1 MTEKLKLLDTHRL
14 QSHIRDIQKG
24 LIEAETLERAIRNS
38 LKQLPKTRGSTYST
52 PASGGK
58 KLRPRVIIGQPTGTN
73 RQRVTL
79 ETQLTKTSSVTNRL
93 RILLAGAKR
102 HMSNRMAAAARTKN
116 MRDYEAYQKTKAHQN
131 ERNYQVLL
139 DMERRREEKTPPLLP
154 LTKPRG
160 VLPVP
165 PGTIAPTPTPRP
177 TRNNSSSSSN
187 LSNDNAYKIL
197 LQMEMNREK
206 RSRIPPP
213 QKTPPPVVAPTPRPR
228 PHSSSSSNLSNE
240 NAYKILLQMEMNRE
254 KRSRI
259 PPPQKTPPPVVA
271 PRPRPT
277 RNNSSST
284 PNLSNDNA
292 YKFLKNMERMKSP
305 GTPDGRDHAVMM
317 MTTATPSPSVTAHIA
332 DPISFCEEFK
342 KRARS
347 KHDAIHAEYEA
358 RLATHTA
365 LARSVIP
372 GYAQMNAFARKVA
385 IAKTVSSAIARYL
398 KNNEGLSRPRPRS
411 MISRILGLRHN
422 TITNNVKDD
431 LLRMHLNTLWPL
443 QR

>member
-1 MTEKLKLLDTHRL
+1 
-14 QSHIRDIQKG
+14 
-24 LIEAETLERAIRNS
+24 
-38 LKQLPKTRGSTYST
+38 
-52 PASGGK
+52 
-58 KLRPRVIIGQPTGTN
+58 
-73 RQRVTL
+73 
-79 ETQLTKTSSVTNRL
+79 
-93 RILLAGAKR
+93 
-102 HMSNRMAAAARTKN
+102 
-116 MRDYEAYQKTKAHQN
+116 
-131 ERNYQVLL
+131 
-139 DMERRREEKTPPLLP
+139 
-154 LTKPRG
+154 
-160 VLPVP
+160 
-165 PGTIAPTPTPRP
+165 
-177 TRNNSSSSSN
+177 
-187 LSNDNAYKIL
+187 
-197 LQMEMNREK
+197 MNREK

-213 QKTPPPVVAPTPRPR
+213 QKTPPPPVVAPTPRP
-228 PHSSSSSNLSNE
+228 
-240 NAYKILLQMEMNRE
+240 
-254 KRSRI
+254 
-259 PPPQKTPPPVVA
+259 
-271 PRPRPT
+271 T
-277 RNNSSST
+277 RNNSTSST
-284 PNLSNDNA
+284 NLSNDNA

>member
-1 MTEKLKLLDTHRL
+1 
-14 QSHIRDIQKG
+14 
-24 LIEAETLERAIRNS
+24 
-38 LKQLPKTRGSTYST
+38 
-52 PASGGK
+52 
-58 KLRPRVIIGQPTGTN
+58 
-73 RQRVTL
+73 
-79 ETQLTKTSSVTNRL
+79 
-93 RILLAGAKR
+93 
-102 HMSNRMAAAARTKN
+102 
-116 MRDYEAYQKTKAHQN
+116 
-131 ERNYQVLL
+131 
-139 DMERRREEKTPPLLP
+139 
-154 LTKPRG
+154 
-160 VLPVP
+160 
-165 PGTIAPTPTPRP
+165 
-177 TRNNSSSSSN
+177 
-187 LSNDNAYKIL
+187 
-197 LQMEMNREK
+197 MEMLRNR
-206 RSRIPPP
+206 
-213 QKTPPPVVAPTPRPR
+213 
-228 PHSSSSSNLSNE
+228 
-240 NAYKILLQMEMNRE
+240 
-254 KRSRI
+254 
-259 PPPQKTPPPVVA
+259 
-271 PRPRPT
+271 
-277 RNNSSST
+277 
-284 PNLSNDNA
+284 
-292 YKFLKNMERMKSP
+292 KSP

-443 QR
+443 RR

>member
-14 QSHIRDIQKG
+14 ESHIRDIQKG

-58 KLRPRVIIGQPTGTN
+58 KLRPRVIIGQPAGTN
-73 RQRVTL
+73 QQRVTL

-102 HMSNRMAAAARTKN
+102 HMSNRMAADARTKN

-213 QKTPPPVVAPTPRPR
+213 QKTPPPPVVAPTPRP
-228 PHSSSSSNLSNE
+228 
-240 NAYKILLQMEMNRE
+240 
-254 KRSRI
+254 
-259 PPPQKTPPPVVA
+259 
-271 PRPRPT
+271 T
-277 RNNSSST
+277 RNNSTSST
-284 PNLSNDNA
+284 NLSNDNA

-305 GTPDGRDHAVMM
+305 GTPDGRDHDAVMM

-398 KNNEGLSRPRPRS
+398 KNNEGLNRPRPRS

-422 TITNNVKDD
+422 TITNNVKED

-443 QR
+443 RR